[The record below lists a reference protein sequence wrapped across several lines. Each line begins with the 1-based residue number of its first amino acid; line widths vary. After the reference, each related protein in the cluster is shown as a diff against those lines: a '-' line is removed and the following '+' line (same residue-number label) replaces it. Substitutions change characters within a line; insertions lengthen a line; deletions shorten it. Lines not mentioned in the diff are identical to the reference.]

1 MTPKE
6 YLQQYRRGDYAI
18 RGEII
23 RTISA
28 VDEEILQKLLIMRY
42 VRGYGWQKIAL
53 EMNFSRD
60 HVVGYLHRRALK
72 KIQKI
77 RKIRNG

>member
-1 MTPKE
+1 MKPKD
-6 YLQQYRRGDYAI
+6 YLRQYRRGDYAI

-28 VDEEILQKLLIMRY
+28 VDDENLRKLLIMRY
-42 VRGYGWQKIAL
+42 INNYNWQKIAF

-72 KIQKI
+72 KIQKL
-77 RKIRNG
+77 RNG

>member
-6 YLQQYRRGDYAI
+6 YLRQYRRGNYAI

-28 VDEEILQKLLIMRY
+28 VDEENLRKLLIMRY
-42 VRGYGWQKIAL
+42 INNYNWQKIAF
-53 EMNFSRD
+53 EMCYSVD
-60 HVVGYLHRRALK
+60 HVACYLHRKALRE
-72 KIQKI
+72 IQKI
-77 RKIRNG
+77 QNG

>member
-1 MTPKE
+1 MKPKD
-6 YLQQYRRGDYAI
+6 YLRQYRRGDYAI

-28 VDEEILQKLLIMRY
+28 VDDENLRKLLIMRY
-42 VRGYGWQKIAL
+42 INNYNWQKIAL

-72 KIQKI
+72 KIQE
-77 RKIRNG
+77 IRNG

>member
-1 MTPKE
+1 MKPKD
-6 YLQQYRRGDYAI
+6 YLRQYRKGGYAV

-28 VDEEILQKLLIMRY
+28 VNDENLRKLLIMRY
-42 VRGYGWQKIAL
+42 INNYNWQKIAL

-60 HVVGYLHRRALK
+60 HVVGYLHRRALE
-72 KIQKI
+72 KIQKL
-77 RKIRNG
+77 RNG